1 MSTPTHHTADL
12 QKPFLPFLDALE
24 GDHWIEPLRDG
35 TPVLIRPLRADD
47 RQREEDFLCR
57 LSSNAKRMRFLGDF
71 HVADPA
77 LVDRLMDVDY
87 QDRMAF
93 VALVHDDGKLREVG
107 VSRYGSTGDGKR
119 CECAVTVS
127 EDWQGRGLAVLLM
140 YHLMDTARNKG
151 FTHMF
156 SIDAANNHAM
166 RDLAGYLGFQ
176 RRMDPDDAS
185 QVIHSINLR

>member
-1 MSTPTHHTADL
+1 MSTSSHHAAEL

-35 TPVLIRPLRADD
+35 TPVLIRPLCAED
-47 RQREEDFLCR
+47 RQREEEFLAR

-71 HVADPA
+71 NEASPA

-93 VALVHDDGKLREVG
+93 VALVHDGGKLREVG
-107 VSRYGSTGDGKR
+107 ISRYGSTDDGKR

-127 EDWQGRGLAVLLM
+127 EDWQGRGLAALLM
-140 YHLMDTARNKG
+140 RHLMDAARHKG

-156 SIDAANNHAM
+156 SIDAANNDAM
-166 RDLAGYLGFQ
+166 RDLANYLGFQ